1 MAPHPTPGG
10 HERRTQQE
18 VAEERKARWRES
30 TAAKKESFRCRPPR
44 VRRRASLTRPPD
56 RDLGHSV
63 ALEARVGRVR
73 ACPSTTRQ
81 GWVPRF
87 LPERG
92 ALMRRTRAPSGR
104 ISAASPSRLRSSLT
118 CVLRSRAPSAAC
130 TFACVDACDKTV
142 PPRSPASPE
151 LAFLLQTKP
160 ALSTR
165 RTKAALFLARQRR
178 PLLCRTPLK
187 GPLKGGAFQGQIE
200 QLDSQ
205 AGEKEGDGSFRTVSR
220 L

>member
-10 HERRTQQE
+10 HERRTRQE
-18 VAEERKARWRES
+18 VAGERKARWRES

-130 TFACVDACDKTV
+130 TFACVDACDKV
-142 PPRSPASPE
+142 PLQFHQEALPR
-151 LAFLLQTKP
+151 
-160 ALSTR
+160 LSSR
-165 RTKAALFLARQRR
+165 SCCKQNLPSAQGEQRR
-178 PLLCRTPLK
+178 RCFWRGK
-187 GPLKGGAFQGQIE
+187 
-200 QLDSQ
+200 
-205 AGEKEGDGSFRTVSR
+205 DGLFYAERR
-220 L
+220 